1 MTIQP
6 EALIAYVDGEADA
19 DTIAAI
25 EAEAAADPQLAAEIA
40 RHRAARDRLSAAFA
54 GTMTEPIPDRLLQA
68 VLAGKDETVVD
79 FARARAARVPRYLTW
94 AAGMAASLV
103 VGVAIGGQLI
113 GGGPIGDDFTV
124 KGQLAQALDQRL
136 ASEPAA
142 ANAIRIGV
150 SFRTAEGGYCRTF
163 QTPGAEGL
171 AGVACHED
179 DRWRAVAVAPQPSTA
194 SEYRMAAAAPPIIL
208 RTAEA
213 LMAGQPLVADAEAR
227 ARDKG
232 WR

>member
-1 MTIQP
+1 MTISP

-19 DTIAAI
+19 DTIAAV

-40 RHRAARDRLSAAFA
+40 RHRAARGRVSTAFA
-54 GTMTEPIPDRLLQA
+54 RTLQEPVPERLVQA
-68 VLAGKDETVVD
+68 VMAGGSDKVVELAA
-79 FARARAARVPRYLTW
+79 ARARAPRYLAL
-94 AAGMAASLV
+94 AAGIAASLV
-103 VGVAIGGQLI
+103 VGMAIGGQFA
-113 GGGPIGDDFTV
+113 GQGPIRSDFTIR
-124 KGQLAQALDQRL
+124 GDLASALDSRL
-136 ASEPAA
+136 ASQPVSGDAV
-142 ANAIRIGV
+142 RIGV

-163 QTPGAEGL
+163 QTTGAKGV

-179 DRWRAVAVAPQPSTA
+179 GGWRAVVATPQPTTA
-194 SEYRMAAAAPPIIL
+194 AEFRMAASAPQVVM

-213 LMAGQPLVADAEAR
+213 MMAGEPLDADAEAR